1 MEGEPDMLD
10 VPRILVVDDEKD
22 EVDIL
27 VEVVESEGYRA
38 AGAYNGDQALSIA
51 RQGDVDLILLD
62 VVMPGMNGYQVCQEL
77 KSDDRTRD
85 IPVIFVTVKGTIEEV
100 TGGLDIGAHD
110 YITKPYDLL
119 IVMARVRA
127 ALRAKK
133 LQDTL
138 RMQNIELRD
147 QTYTDELTGLR
158 NTRYF
163 CERLDEETDRAT
175 RYGYPLSCV
184 MIEMGQ
190 FKELEDAVGEAREE
204 DIIAELGMIL
214 KTHSRS
220 FDTVSRFEDAQ
231 FWALLPHTTLD
242 DAFSYAEKVR
252 SQIEETLF
260 SYPSAPSK
268 VSIHIGVCSFSGDQL
283 EGESLLKGASD
294 ALAEAAKDPE
304 KRVVG
309 NRLSTAS

>member
-1 MEGEPDMLD
+1 MLD

-27 VEVVESEGYRA
+27 VEVVESEGYRSA
-38 AGAYNGDQALSIA
+38 AAYNGDQALSIA
-51 RQGDVDLILLD
+51 RQGDIDLILLD
-62 VVMPGMNGYQVCQEL
+62 VVMPGRNGYQVCEEL

-85 IPVIFVTVKGTIEEV
+85 VPVIFVTVKGTIEEV

-110 YITKPYDLL
+110 YITKPYDLP

-127 ALRAKK
+127 ALRAKR

-158 NTRYF
+158 NARYF
-163 CERLDEETDRAT
+163 LERLDEETDRAT

-184 MIEMGQ
+184 MIEMEE
-190 FKELEDAVGEAREE
+190 FKELDDTLGEAREE
-204 DIIAELGMIL
+204 DILAELGMIL

-220 FDTVSRFEDAQ
+220 FDTVSRYEGSH

-242 DAFSYAEKVR
+242 DALSYAENVR
-252 SQIEETLF
+252 SQIEETVF

-268 VSIHIGVCSFSGDQL
+268 VSIYIGVCSFSGDQL
-283 EGESLLKGASD
+283 EGENLLKGANE

-309 NRLSTAS
+309 NRLSAAS